1 MDMDPRD
8 LPPPWQAH
16 NIEAEQALIGAVL
29 LNNDAFGL
37 AQKYVTP
44 EHFYEPVHQSI
55 YGVMTQLIEA
65 GKRVD
70 PIILK
75 SFLPDQPIAPN
86 ISVSQ
91 YLARLSAEATTI
103 VNAPDYARV
112 IREIADRRRLA
123 EIAQA
128 LSVVDGTHPA
138 SIASEAIAALDEV
151 IQANSDNAAPAMTM
165 NAAIAA
171 AIDEAAK
178 AYQQDGTIVGVPT
191 TLSDLDAKLGG
202 MSYGDLVVL
211 AGRPGMGKSAFATTM
226 LRRTAEKGYKSIFV
240 SLEMGAS
247 QLAQRL
253 LSDAMFDMPGD
264 RLPYSNMRKGAF
276 HEKLFEKMNDAALA
290 NKDLP
295 IHVEQQPKLSLA
307 QIAARARF
315 RKWRHGLD
323 ILVVDHLDL
332 IQPSG
337 RYKGNKV
344 YELGE
349 ITAGLK
355 ALAKELGIVVILLC
369 QLSREVEK
377 RDDKRPILADLRSS
391 GSIEQDADTV
401 IFLYRKEYYL
411 AMSEPPQATPEHEL
425 WQNEIQA
432 SHNLLTAIIAKQRSG
447 PTGSV
452 ELFCDIGNNAVRDL
466 GERR

>member
-1 MDMDPRD
+1 MDPRD
-8 LPPPWQAH
+8 LPEPWQAH
-16 NIEAEQALIGAVL
+16 NIEAEQALLGAVL

-37 AQKYVTP
+37 TQKYVTAD
-44 EHFYEPVHQSI
+44 HFYEPVHQSI
-55 YGVMTQLIEA
+55 YGVMSQLIEA

-75 SFLPDQPIAPN
+75 SFLPDQPIAPG
-86 ISVSQ
+86 ITVSQ

-112 IREIADRRRLA
+112 IRETADRRRLA
-123 EIAQA
+123 EIAQG
-128 LSVVDGTHPA
+128 LSKIDGSHPA
-138 SIASEAIAALDEV
+138 SIATEAIAALDEV
-151 IQANSDNAAPAMTM
+151 VQANSDNAAPAMSM
-165 NAAIAA
+165 RQAIAL
-171 AIDEAAK
+171 AIDEAAT

-191 TLSDLDAKLGG
+191 TLSDLDVKLGG

-253 LSDAMFDMPGD
+253 LSDAMYDMPGD

-276 HEKLFEKMNDAALA
+276 HEKLFMKMRDASFA
-290 NKDLP
+290 NENLP
-295 IHVEQQPKLSLA
+295 IHIEQQPRLTLS

-315 RKWRHGLD
+315 RKSRHGLD

-332 IQPSG
+332 INPSG

-355 ALAKELGIVVILLC
+355 ALAKELGIVIILLC

-377 RDDKRPILADLRSS
+377 REDKRPILADLRSS

-411 AMSEPPQATPEHEL
+411 AMSEPPQGTEEYVK
-425 WQNEIQA
+425 WQDDIQRH
-432 SHNLLTAIIAKQRSG
+432 HNLLTTIIAKQRSG

-452 ELFCDIGNNAVRDL
+452 DLFCDIGNNAVRDL
-466 GERR
+466 GDRR